1 MHALYDHKVAIKTR
15 FKPNGENFF
24 IWQNLKFE
32 KKVVQCTCTDIRIR
46 RIARV

>member
-32 KKVVQCTCTDIRIR
+32 KKRLYNVHVQI
-46 RIARV
+46 

>member
-32 KKVVQCTCTDIRIR
+32 KNGCTMYMYRYKD
-46 RIARV
+46 